1 MHFALDTR
9 IFYRFCRSLAK
20 KYRVSLIAVHPR
32 EETLEGIHIIPFH
45 RFRNK
50 MLRILFTW
58 ILMFFKAIRQKA
70 SIYQIHDP
78 ELIPTGILL
87 RLFGKKVIY
96 DIHENIAEDIFDKPW
111 IHNKRLLYFFYN
123 FFENIAVKMFRII
136 LAETSYEPRYRAK
149 GAKFT
154 TILNYPDHE
163 FFDKYY
169 VAERPNNFRI
179 FYIGILLESRG
190 LPEIAEAMYIL
201 KQKGITVYFDI
212 VGELY
217 VALAEKLHALPF
229 YNDIKEQLVFHGR
242 LPLDQGYAIS
252 RNASVGM
259 CIIQPMANSMN
270 SYPTKMFEYMC
281 IGLPQVISD
290 FPLYRSVVEK
300 HDCGICVDPA
310 SAEEIA
316 TALEDLIA
324 RDDLILKMQANARS
338 AASQYNWVREET
350 KVFNLY
356 EMN

>member
-1 MHFALDTR
+1 
-9 IFYRFCRSLAK
+9 
-20 KYRVSLIAVHPR
+20 
-32 EETLEGIHIIPFH
+32 
-45 RFRNK
+45 
-50 MLRILFTW
+50 
-58 ILMFFKAIRQKA
+58 MFFKAIRQKA
-70 SIYQIHDP
+70 AIYQIHDP

-123 FFENIAVKMFRII
+123 FFENIAVKMFHII

-169 VAERPNNFRI
+169 VAERKNNFRI

-217 VALAEKLHALPF
+217 VALAEKLQALPF
-229 YNDIKEQLVFHGR
+229 YSNIKDQLIFHGR

-259 CIIQPMANSMN
+259 CIIQPMANSTN

-300 HDCGICVDPA
+300 HECGICVNPA
-310 SAEEIA
+310 STEEIA
-316 TALEDLIA
+316 KAIEKLNIDKNTSIKFQE
-324 RDDLILKMQANARS
+324 NAQNG
-338 AASQYNWVREET
+338 AMLYNWLNEEV
-350 KVFNLY
+350 KLFHLY
-356 EMN
+356 IRL

>member
-20 KYRVSLIAVHPR
+20 KYRVTLIAVHPR
-32 EETLEGIHIIPFH
+32 DETIEGIHVIPFR
-45 RFRNK
+45 RFKNK
-50 MLRILFTW
+50 SRRILFTW
-58 ILMFFKAIRQKA
+58 FIMFFKAIRQNA

-78 ELIPTGILL
+78 ELILTGILL
-87 RLFGKKVIY
+87 RLCGKKVIY

-123 FFENIAVKMFRII
+123 LFENIAVKMFYII
-136 LAETSYEPRYRAK
+136 LAEHSYESRYRAK

-154 TILNYPDHE
+154 TILNYPDHQ
-163 FFDKYY
+163 FFDKFY
-169 VAERPNNFRI
+169 VANRPNNLRI

-201 KQKGITVYFDI
+201 KQKGIIIYFDI

-217 VALAEKLHALPF
+217 VALAEKLQALPF
-229 YNDIKEQLVFHGR
+229 YNDIKDQLVFHGR

-259 CIIQPMANSMN
+259 CIIQPMANSKN

-281 IGLPQVISD
+281 IGLPQVTSN

-300 HDCGICVDPA
+300 HDCGNCVDPA
-310 SAEEIA
+310 SAVEIAQALENLMTTVDLNSRMQEHARSGSKFYDWQNEEI
-316 TALEDLIA
+316 
-324 RDDLILKMQANARS
+324 
-338 AASQYNWVREET
+338 
-350 KVFNLY
+350 KVFELY
-356 EMN
+356 SKL